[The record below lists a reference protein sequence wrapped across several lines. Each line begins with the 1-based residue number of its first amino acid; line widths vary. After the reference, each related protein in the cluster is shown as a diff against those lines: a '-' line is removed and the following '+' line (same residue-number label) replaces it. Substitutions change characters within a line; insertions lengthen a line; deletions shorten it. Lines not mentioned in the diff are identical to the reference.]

1 MKKDLNKKGGILSL
15 IGVVVVIIVVVV
27 LFFRIF

>member
-1 MKKDLNKKGGILSL
+1 MKDQSNKKAGILSL
-15 IGVVVVIIVVVV
+15 IGAVVVIIIIVV